1 MKEKYSDLIDVIS
14 YIGWSISVWLLV
26 YFQLNA
32 KSVDGNYRFT
42 IWIFV
47 LFGCL
52 LYKDSYKEITKEI
65 MKSEIILIGTNIL
78 ELYLVGDIASIKIFK
93 LVLAQV
99 LYQIL
104 AYVFVFFIRKSKE
117 LHGKYT
123 GRLVV
128 LYLLF
133 LGLLL
138 FIIKIEVVYA
148 LICTSIISL
157 IIGYF
162 YYKKYCL
169 EKLKQKEMDDY
180 LERERKQKENEI
192 REMKKKSENYDKL
205 VEKNKKLE
213 AKIRIRENKNRR
225 KKH

>member
-1 MKEKYSDLIDVIS
+1 MKEKYNDIIDVIS

-26 YFQLNA
+26 YFQLSMKA
-32 KSVDGNYRFT
+32 IDGAYRFT
-42 IWIFV
+42 IWMFV

-52 LYKDSYKEITKEI
+52 FYKDSYKEITKEI
-65 MKSEIILIGTNIL
+65 IKSGVILIGTNIL
-78 ELYLVGDIASIKIFK
+78 ELYLVGDITAIKIFK
-93 LVLAQV
+93 LVIAQV

-123 GRLVV
+123 NRLAV
-128 LYLLF
+128 LYLLV
-133 LGLLL
+133 LGILL
-138 FIIKIEVVYA
+138 FIIKFEVIYS

-162 YYKKYCL
+162 YHKKYCI
-169 EKLKQKEMDDY
+169 EKFKQKEMEDC
-180 LERERKQKENEI
+180 LERERKRKENEK
-192 REMKKKSENYDKL
+192 REMKKKIEDYDKL

-213 AKIRIRENKNRR
+213 AKIRIREKKNRR

>member
-1 MKEKYSDLIDVIS
+1 MKGKYSDLIDVIS

-32 KSVDGNYRFT
+32 KAIDGTYRFT
-42 IWIFV
+42 IWTFV
-47 LFGCL
+47 LSGCL

-65 MKSEIILIGTNIL
+65 IKSGVILISTNIL
-78 ELYLVGDIASIKIFK
+78 ELYLVGDITGIKVFK

-104 AYVFVFFIRKSKE
+104 AYVFAFFIRKSKE

-123 GRLVV
+123 DRLVV

-148 LICTSIISL
+148 LICTSIISF

-169 EKLKQKEMDDY
+169 EKLKQKE
-180 LERERKQKENEI
+180 NEI
-192 REMKKKSENYDKL
+192 REMKQKIEDYDKL

-213 AKIRIRENKNRR
+213 AKIRIRENKKQLFKN
-225 KKH
+225 

>member
-1 MKEKYSDLIDVIS
+1 MKGKYSDLIDVIS

-32 KSVDGNYRFT
+32 KAIDGTYRFT
-42 IWIFV
+42 IWTFV
-47 LFGCL
+47 LSGCL

-65 MKSEIILIGTNIL
+65 IKSGVILISTNIL
-78 ELYLVGDIASIKIFK
+78 ELYLVGDITGIKIFK

-104 AYVFVFFIRKSKE
+104 AYVFAFFIRKSKE

-123 GRLVV
+123 DRLVV

-169 EKLKQKEMDDY
+169 EKLKQKETDDC

-192 REMKKKSENYDKL
+192 REMKKKIEDYDKL

>member
-1 MKEKYSDLIDVIS
+1 MKEKYNDIIDVIS

-26 YFQLNA
+26 YFQLNT
-32 KSVDGNYRFT
+32 KSIDGTYRFT
-42 IWIFV
+42 IWMFV

-52 LYKDSYKEITKEI
+52 FYKDSYKEITKEI
-65 MKSEIILIGTNIL
+65 IKSGVILIGTNIL
-78 ELYLVGDIASIKIFK
+78 ELYLVGDIIAIKIFNM
-93 LVLAQV
+93 VIAQV

-123 GRLVV
+123 NRLVF
-128 LYLLF
+128 LYLLV
-133 LGLLL
+133 LGILL
-138 FIIKIEVVYA
+138 FIIKFEVIYS

-162 YYKKYCL
+162 YYKKYCI
-169 EKLKQKEMDDY
+169 EKLEQKEMEDC
-180 LERERKQKENEI
+180 LERERKRKENEI
-192 REMKKKSENYDKL
+192 REMKKKIEDYDKL

-213 AKIRIRENKNRR
+213 AKIRIREKKNRR